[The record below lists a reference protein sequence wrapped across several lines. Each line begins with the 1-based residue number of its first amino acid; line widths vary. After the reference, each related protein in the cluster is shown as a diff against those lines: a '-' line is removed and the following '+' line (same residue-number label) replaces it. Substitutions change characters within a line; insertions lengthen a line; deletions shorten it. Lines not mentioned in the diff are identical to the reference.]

1 MRMPQGADAHLVV
14 GLDLV
19 IQLGGLPVPDI
30 QLPIRIARH
39 HIATRERGMRRERR
53 EERKR
58 LGSLLKMYPVP
69 FHLRGCV
76 NLGFCSKGVGGYLLF
91 PWLLREAKV
100 PADKGERWGT
110 GKGGGN
116 TGRVRGF
123 LIGVC
128 AKIR

>member
-1 MRMPQGADAHLVV
+1 MSLVPELDQSVPATGDDLGGLVGVPQGTDAHLIVCLDPVV
-14 GLDLV
+14 
-19 IQLGGLPVPDI
+19 QLGGLPVPDI

-76 NLGFCSKGVGGYLLF
+76 NLGFCSKGVGGVLAVSMVTK
-91 PWLLREAKV
+91 RSE
-100 PADKGERWGT
+100 GT
-110 GKGGGN
+110 
-116 TGRVRGF
+116 
-123 LIGVC
+123 C
-128 AKIR
+128 